1 MMIKKKEKN
10 MKEKKK
16 KRPAKIEKS
25 GSLFSLYF
33 IKKIQ
38 RKIKEYN
45 KDNQQQ

>member
-10 MKEKKK
+10 MKEKK

>member
-1 MMIKKKEKN
+1 MIKKKGKK
-10 MKEKKK
+10 MKEKR
-16 KRPAKIEKS
+16 RPAKIEKS

-38 RKIKEYN
+38 WKIKEYN